1 MRKGSAMT
9 VQFEIEKKPGFS
21 FHYQELAKKLIPHIL
36 KEEGFPL
43 DAQVSILF
51 VDDDAIHALNLQTR
65 EVDSATDVLSFPM
78 VDYDTPADYS
88 ILLEN
93 PELYKDPDTDEV
105 MLGDIVLSVD
115 HIYAQA
121 EEYGHSVRRE
131 YAFLITHSMLHLLG
145 YDHMTED
152 EREQMEEKQ
161 RTILDALSISRDD

>member
-1 MRKGSAMT
+1 MT